1 MKWQA
6 FDYTVRLDR
15 KPTDAD
21 YLLEGS
27 PTAPTEAEEIWTF
40 ARANDGANDGANT
53 SANTNT
59 ARWILSAIQQVA

>member
-1 MKWQA
+1 
-6 FDYTVRLDR
+6 LDR

-27 PTAPTEAEEIWTF
+27 PTTPTEAEEIWTF
-40 ARANDGANDGANT
+40 ARANDGAT